1 MSKLEQLIH
10 QKKYFC
16 IYCEGS
22 MEAKV
27 STLPNGKEHV
37 LAQCSNED
45 CDAFGIGWDINT
57 LNANELNQAQRLM
70 EILEDD

>member
-1 MSKLEQLIH
+1 MSNLEQLIH
-10 QKKYFC
+10 QKKYIC
-16 IYCEGS
+16 IYCEGE
-22 MEAKV
+22 MIAEVTK
-27 STLPNGKEHV
+27 LPNGNEHV
-37 LAQCSNED
+37 SAQCTNEE